1 MQTKVM
7 VTLVGLFA
15 EIERDLISERTR
27 EGLAAAKAK
36 GRLAGRPKG
45 ALGVSKLDGKEAEI
59 RLLLAKKVSNK
70 ASIAKIMEVSRTAL
84 HHFIKTRQLA
94 L

>member
-1 MQTKVM
+1 MKKLARLM
-7 VTLVGLFA
+7 AL
-15 EIERDLISERTR
+15 
-27 EGLAAAKAK
+27 LAALLLALPTAADEAK
-36 GRLAGRPKG
+36 
-45 ALGVSKLDGKEAEI
+45 KLYKQGKEAEI